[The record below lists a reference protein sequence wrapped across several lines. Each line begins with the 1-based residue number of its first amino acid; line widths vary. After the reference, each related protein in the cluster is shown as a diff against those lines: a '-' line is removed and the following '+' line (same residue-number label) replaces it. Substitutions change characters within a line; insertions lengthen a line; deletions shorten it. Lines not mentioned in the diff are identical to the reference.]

1 MAGYKT
7 GQVTDVRI
15 NRGSWQALN
24 MYKAPSLWYSLGT
37 APASGTPGFIISY
50 GDLLLFEFLLCYFL
64 PKKVHYF
71 KCVIRRKKY
80 RVEK

>member
-7 GQVTDVRI
+7 GQMTDVRG
-15 NRGSWQALN
+15 NWGSWQALN
-24 MYKAPSLWYSLGT
+24 MYKAPSLRYSLGT

-50 GDLLLFEFLLCYFL
+50 GDLLLFEFLPCYFL

-71 KCVIRRKKY
+71 KCIIRRKKY